1 MAAGR
6 SSATMERKLWDEREA
21 ASLETVKAG
30 GTEVNTIAD
39 KDAFQDAMAPV
50 YEAYLADNPGMTD
63 LVNMIR
69 EAD

>member
-1 MAAGR
+1 
-6 SSATMERKLWDEREA
+6 
-21 ASLETVKAG
+21 
-30 GTEVNTIAD
+30 
-39 KDAFQDAMAPV
+39 MAPV